1 MRETGE
7 NERNYCSPPFT
18 SFKLMILSG
27 LLNEP

>member
-18 SFKLMILSG
+18 SFKFMILSG